1 MPFPVNSGGGVPSLS
16 GTFIPQI
23 WSQKL
28 LTKFYLNTV
37 YQEISNTDYEGEI
50 KAYGDEV
57 KIRTTPDITIRDYV
71 KGTNLNYENPTSPN
85 VSLLIDQGHYFAF
98 NLYDVDRHQSD
109 LALMNKWAT
118 DGAEQMKIKVDSNI
132 LGSIYANAAA
142 TNSGATAGAISG
154 DINLGTAATPL
165 ALDKNNIVDAIVDFG
180 TVLDEQ
186 NRPDSDRFVVL
197 PAKACARIKT
207 SELKDAS
214 LTGDGKST
222 LRNGKVGMLDR
233 FTIYCSN
240 NMSVASGK
248 YDVVF
253 GHKSALTF
261 AGQIDNMET
270 LKNPNDFGDLVRSNF
285 IYGFEVIQPESLGH
299 SVITVS

>member
-1 MPFPVNSGGGVPSLS
+1 MAFPVNTGGGVPSLS

-37 YQEISNTDYEGEI
+37 YAEIANTDYEGEI
-50 KAYGDEV
+50 KAYGDEI
-57 KIRTTPDITIRDYV
+57 KIRTTPDIVINDYV
-71 KGTNLNYENPTSPN
+71 KGQDLTYQDPTSPN

-98 NLYDVDRHQSD
+98 NLYDVDRVQSD
-109 LALMNKWAT
+109 LNLMDQWAN

-132 LGSIYANAAA
+132 LGSIYTSADADNA
-142 TNSGATAGAISG
+142 GATAGAISG
-154 DINLGTAATPL
+154 DINLGTAAAPL
-165 ALDKNNIVDAIVDFG
+165 ALTKANIIDAIVDYG

-186 NRPDSDRFVVL
+186 NRPDSDRYLVL

-222 LRNGKVGMLDR
+222 LRNGKVGMIDR
-233 FTIYCSN
+233 FTIYSSN
-240 NMSVASGK
+240 NLNVTTGE
-248 YDVVF
+248 YDVIF
-253 GHKSALTF
+253 GHKSALSF
-261 AGQIDNMET
+261 AGQINSMET
-270 LKNPNDFGDLVRSNF
+270 LKNPSDFGDLARSLF
-285 IYGFEVIQPESLGH
+285 VYGFNVNQPKSLGH
-299 SVITVS
+299 SVITIS

>member
-1 MPFPVNSGGGVPSLS
+1 MAFPVNSGGGVPSHS

-28 LTKFYLNTV
+28 LTKFYLNTI

-50 KAYGDEV
+50 KNYGDEV
-57 KIRTTPDITIRDYV
+57 IIRTTPDITINDYV
-71 KGTNLNYENPTSPN
+71 KGTDLNYENPTSPN
-85 VSLLIDQGHYFAF
+85 VNLLIDQGHYFAF
-98 NLYDVDRHQSD
+98 KLFDVDRVQSD
-109 LALMNKWAT
+109 LALMDKWAS
-118 DGAEQMKIKVDSNI
+118 DGAEQMKIKVDNNV

-142 TNSGATAGAISG
+142 ANAGATAGAISG
-154 DINLGTAATPL
+154 DINLGNSSTPL
-165 ALDKNNIVDAIVDFG
+165 ALDKSNIVDAIVDYG

-222 LRNGKVGMLDR
+222 LRNGKVGMIDR
-233 FTIYCSN
+233 FTIYSSN
-240 NMSVASGK
+240 NMNVSSGK

-261 AGQIDNMET
+261 AGQINSMET
-270 LKNPNDFGDLVRSNF
+270 LKNPNDFGDLARSLF
-285 IYGFEVIQPESLGH
+285 VYGFEVIQPESLGH

>member
-1 MPFPVNSGGGVPSLS
+1 MGYPVNTGGGVPSNS

-28 LTKFYLNTV
+28 LTKFYMNTV
-37 YQEISNTDYEGEI
+37 YSEIANTDYEGEI
-50 KAYGDEV
+50 KNHGDEV
-57 KIRTTPDITIRDYV
+57 VIRTTPDITINDYV
-71 KGTNLNYENPTSPN
+71 KGQDLNYENPTSPN

-98 NLYDVDRHQSD
+98 KLFDVDRVQSD
-109 LALMNKWAT
+109 LALMDKWAS
-118 DGAEQMKIKVDSNI
+118 DGAEQMKIKVDNNI
-132 LGSIYANAAA
+132 LGSIFANAAA
-142 TNSGATAGAISG
+142 ANAGATAGAISG
-154 DINLGTAATPL
+154 DINLGNSTTPL
-165 ALDKNNIVDAIVDFG
+165 ALTKSNIVDAIVDYG
-180 TVLDEQ
+180 TILDEQ

-222 LRNGKVGMLDR
+222 LRNGKVGMIDR
-233 FTIYCSN
+233 FTIYSSN
-240 NMSVASGK
+240 NMNVTSGK

-261 AGQIDNMET
+261 AGQINSMET
-270 LKNPNDFGDLVRSNF
+270 LKNPNDFGDLARSLF
-285 IYGFEVIQPESLGH
+285 IYGFDVIDPASLGH
-299 SVITVS
+299 SVITVG